1 MNAVFLLP
9 VNLYGPRDN
18 FDLNSSHVI
27 PALVRKCMEA
37 QEKGADSICL
47 WGDGSAT
54 REFLYVEDAAEA
66 VERATECYDLADPI
80 NLGSGEEISILNLAI
95 RIAELT
101 GFRGDLKWDTT
112 KPNGQPRRCLD
123 VTRAERELGFRARTS
138 LDQGIRATIDWY
150 RCMRTKADNVT
161 P

>member
-1 MNAVFLLP
+1 
-9 VNLYGPRDN
+9 
-18 FDLNSSHVI
+18 
-27 PALVRKCMEA
+27 MEA

-95 RIAELT
+95 KIAELT